1 MRPNDTLL
9 GPFVE
14 MPGWLRALQQAVGDA
29 EFAAPG
35 ATLGPL
41 SALRE
46 LIALRDSTAPESATD
61 RASIQ
66 EDLAAS
72 LDGLGEKLAKE
83 IRAAVDDFKRN
94 TLPQIPELLRTREG
108 LQVAAASAQ
117 ILTERFGVDAAVRAA
132 WGDTVNSFRA
142 NDGYDVCLRHLDIVR
157 EMVGARGH
165 AWITEVERIAQV
177 INDDALHIARAGTT
191 EVIYPGQDRGSAGL
205 SETERLSIIE
215 HDLARQAGDE
225 EVSVWLLISNAAI
238 ANGFLTSGPIR
249 FFDARF
255 IRNRLLNRP
264 IDPRPF
270 EPTISTLRSS
280 EYFAARLLGDVD
292 EEEQAVLVQVPARG
306 NRANAVAWAREIVS
320 GILDVAALG
329 VSRPGWNLED
339 GYFVVDQAGGWSS
352 RRFRL
357 KDPLDWFR
365 YQPDR
370 DLAELD
376 NDLISAWVEGDS
388 AAADAFELARW
399 DKALDIASNEAFR
412 VALGVRNLER
422 VLPAA
427 RIPRGREPNSHW
439 REVASYYLKEVWCW
453 RTLRQDLNNAIFYAT
468 TPSEESDFEVGGDDS
483 VSMFYSRYREIT
495 DPNGLS
501 VAELITQAS
510 AIAGLFDPGS
520 SRGRLVSAISRRTRN
535 PEAALAW
542 LNELGREFDVLLARA
557 ARQRNATVHG
567 SATVATVVNSVLPFV
582 SDLGRQV
589 VETSLA
595 AAASRRPRVLAFESA
610 RLEAIEHTAQLAQG
624 VSLVALV

>member
-29 EFAAPG
+29 EFATPG

-41 SALRE
+41 SALQE
-46 LIALRDSTAPESATD
+46 LVALRDSAVPESATD
-61 RASIQ
+61 RASLQ
-66 EDLAAS
+66 GDLAAS
-72 LDGLGEKLAKE
+72 LDGLGENLAKE
-83 IRAAVDDFKRN
+83 IGAAVDDFKRN
-94 TLPQIPELLRTREG
+94 TLPQTPELLRTREG

-117 ILTERFGVDAAVRAA
+117 ILIERLEADAAVKAA

-165 AWITEVERIAQV
+165 AWVTEVERIAQV

-215 HDLARQAGDE
+215 DDLARQAGDE

-238 ANGFLTSGPIR
+238 VDGFLTSGPIR

-270 EPTISTLRSS
+270 EPTISTLRNS
-280 EYFAARLLGDVD
+280 EYFAAHLLGDVD

-357 KDPLDWFR
+357 KNPLDWFR

-370 DLAELD
+370 DLAEVD

-388 AAADAFELARW
+388 AAADAVELARW

-427 RIPRGREPNSHW
+427 RIPRGKEPNSHW

-453 RTLRQDLNNAIFYAT
+453 RTLRLDLNNAIFYAT
-468 TPSEESDFEVGGDDS
+468 TPSEESDFEAGDDS
-483 VSMFYSRYREIT
+483 TSRFYSGFREIA

-501 VAELITQAS
+501 VAELITGAS

-520 SRGRLVSAISRRTRN
+520 SRGRLVSTISRRTRD
-535 PEAALAW
+535 PEAVLAW

-567 SATVATVVNSVLPFV
+567 SATVATVVNTVLPFV

-595 AAASRRPRVLAFESA
+595 AAASRRPRILAFEAA

-624 VSLVALV
+624 VSLVELV